1 MNKEYEF
8 RLTLL
13 ALACLSL
20 ILISSLGRNLAAE
33 TAQVVPDL
41 VMTHGTAIGSLS
53 QDAVVLWSRANR
65 QSWMHVSLSSS
76 DTNADKQPHRAAR
89 MVIAEDDF
97 TGKLTLSGLG
107 PATHYDYTLWFSDD
121 ADPAAAVEQTP
132 PVSGSFTTLPT
143 PDTTQAI
150 RFAWGGDL
158 AGQNVCR
165 DPNRGFPIFNVI
177 NRHDYDFFIGLGD
190 MIYADALC
198 EKTGLYGN
206 TQIEG
211 GFTQSADME
220 NYWAHWKYNREDKGL
235 LELLADVPYYSIWD
249 DHEVVNDFG
258 PQTDVRDTHPYN
270 AGQRLM
276 PLGMKAYQDYN
287 PVPKSSSDSSRLYYS
302 VRMGKHLELVFLD
315 NRQYRDT
322 NVAPDHPQD
331 DKTMLGAEQSGW
343 LQQKLAE
350 STATWKIIVSSV
362 PVSVPTGAK
371 GRDGWANFDQDSG
384 FESELWKLLDH
395 MRLSGVS
402 NVIFITTDIHF
413 ATGFHYRPFT
423 DHPEFGFYEFVTG
436 PLNAGAYL
444 REEFDASFNPE
455 RLYLYGSSAIKTFD
469 DAVRWFNYG
478 EISIDEEGTLR
489 TRVINGVDESVFEVE
504 LEPRP

>member
-1 MNKEYEF
+1 MKNEYEF
-8 RLTLL
+8 RLTLSL
-13 ALACLSL
+13 LVCLSL
-20 ILISSLGRNLAAE
+20 FMLSGLGRNLAAE
-33 TAQVVPDL
+33 TVQATPEL
-41 VMTHGTAIGSLS
+41 LMTHGIAISVVS
-53 QDAVVLWSRANR
+53 QDSVVLWSRANR
-65 QSWMHVSLSSS
+65 QSWMHVSLAPA
-76 DTNADKQPHRAAR
+76 DTSATMAPGVAAR
-89 MVIAEDDF
+89 MVRAQDDF
-97 TGKLTLSGLG
+97 TGKLVLSGLSSG
-107 PATHYDYTLWFSDD
+107 TNYHYTLWFSDD
-121 ADPAAAVEQTP
+121 PDPAAPAAQTP
-132 PVSGSFTTLPT
+132 PVSGSFTTLPA
-143 PDTTQAI
+143 PDTAQAI

-165 DPNRGFPIFNVI
+165 DPVRGFPIFNVI

-211 GFTQSADME
+211 DFTQSADLE
-220 NYWAHWKYNREDKGL
+220 NYWAHWKYNREDQGL
-235 LELLADVPYYSIWD
+235 LELLAHVPYYSIWD

-258 PQTDVRDTHPYN
+258 PQTDVSDIPPYN
-270 AGQRLM
+270 AGQKLM

-287 PVPKSSSDSSRLYYS
+287 PVPESTSDASRLYHS
-302 VRMGKHLELVFLD
+302 VRMGRHLELVFLD
-315 NRQYRDT
+315 NRQYRDP

-343 LQQKLAE
+343 LQQTLAE

-384 FESELWKLLDH
+384 FESELRKLLDH

-413 ATGFHYRPFT
+413 ATGFHYRPYP

-444 REEFDASFNPE
+444 REEFDTSFNPE
-455 RLYLYGSSAIKTFD
+455 RLYLYGSNTIKTFD
-469 DAVRWFNYG
+469 EAVRWFNYG
-478 EISIDEEGTLR
+478 EISIDEEGKLR
-489 TRVINGVDESVFEVE
+489 TRVINGLDETVFEVE